1 MLPRERVHVA
11 LRHER
16 TDRVPFELGFVPAVL
31 EEFKR
36 QTGATTPAEYF
47 QLDMRTAHLGPTEQK
62 HDYQKYYTEDI
73 SGLWLD
79 EFGVAHRPGGYY
91 HFTQM
96 IHPLASAK
104 DTAEVLAY
112 PFPDSDA
119 PYRMA
124 PLAQQVEAYHQRNL
138 FVSAFV
144 GHIFE
149 TAWYLRGMENLL
161 MDFFMNPDIAVALLD
176 RITQLNCS
184 LAQGFAR
191 AGVDMVRMGDDVGSQ
206 KAMIM
211 SPDTWRQ
218 WLKPRMAKVIAAA
231 KKVNQ
236 DVHIWYHSD
245 GVIEPILDDL
255 VEIGVNVL
263 NPVQPE
269 CMDPLAIRRRYGKG
283 LAFWGTVG
291 TQTIMPFGTPEEV
304 FAYVTDRIRTLGKD
318 GGLVLA
324 PTHVL
329 EPDVPWENITA
340 FVDAARQE
348 VAQSNLA
355 RTLGSDG
362 GIAPA
367 SSLVDTHIFRHF
379 IHR

>member
-1 MLPRERVHVA
+1 MLPRERVHAA

-16 TDRVPFELGFVPAVL
+16 TDRIPFELGFVPAVL
-31 EEFKR
+31 QEFKKR
-36 QTGATTPAEYF
+36 TGATSPEEYF
-47 QLDMRTAHLGPTEQK
+47 QLDMRTAHLGPSNQV
-62 HDYQKYYTEDI
+62 HDYQKYYSEDI

-91 HFTQM
+91 HFTKM
-96 IHPLASAK
+96 LHPLAGAQ
-104 DTAEVLAY
+104 DPAEILAY

-124 PLAQQVEAYHQRNL
+124 HLEAQVQDYHRRDL

-161 MDFFMNPDIAVALLD
+161 MDFYLNQDLASALLD
-176 RITQLNCS
+176 RITELNAS
-184 LAQGFAR
+184 LARGFAQ
-191 AGVDMVRMGDDVGSQ
+191 AGVDMVRLGDDVGSQ
-206 KAMIM
+206 RALLM
-211 SPDTWRQ
+211 SQETWRK

-231 KKVNQ
+231 KEVNRE
-236 DVHIWYHSD
+236 VHIWYHSD
-245 GVIEPILDDL
+245 GVIGPILDDL

-269 CMDPLAIRRRYGKG
+269 CMDPLDLRRRYGKK

-304 FAYVTDRIRTLGKD
+304 FAYVTDRIRTLGKE

-340 FVDAARQE
+340 FVAAARQE
-348 VAQSNLA
+348 V
-355 RTLGSDG
+355 RK
-362 GIAPA
+362 
-367 SSLVDTHIFRHF
+367 VV
-379 IHR
+379 